1 VTRLTEDPL
10 AGGDAALT
18 VAEKTIES
26 TIGRLLFACVAAVAC
41 SASVRAQEVPE
52 LVFQKPVPVT
62 RQPG

>member
-26 TIGRLLFACVAAVAC
+26 TIGPFEIQTIRVKF
-41 SASVRAQEVPE
+41 
-52 LVFQKPVPVT
+52 
-62 RQPG
+62 